1 VYGEGGIDILP
12 SGSVR
17 IIQGS
22 PIGTI
27 LSGNNLYS
35 KDLTTFN
42 ALNYP

>member
-1 VYGEGGIDILP
+1 VYGEGGIDVPP

-27 LSGNNLYS
+27 LSGNNLYC
-35 KDLTTFN
+35 KDLTIFN
-42 ALNYP
+42 ALTYP